1 MPPNNVIWIW
11 APCHKLNTI
20 QAHYFTFPAA
30 LALWT
35 MKEVVKQGLN
45 SYMLIERWW
54 LVTWIRQKRPME
66 PDVSVQIII
75 QHKPPWSWCY
85 HWGLQQHQF
94 HSDMNH
100 FDSVI
105 LWFCFYEISITL
117 PYLED
122 YKLRQE
128 TKASPWQFYSLI
140 QPPSASTDAE
150 KIILLPQN
158 QQSLQEMLCRTNRR
172 GDIFSRDCLNPCIMC
187 KHSMWWLYHPLFQQ
201 HKDPF
206 IFCLLGWE

>member
-45 SYMLIERWW
+45 SYMLIERWR
-54 LVTWIRQKRPME
+54 LVTWIRQKG
-66 PDVSVQIII
+66 
-75 QHKPPWSWCY
+75 PWSLTFQARSSSSIN
-85 HWGLQQHQF
+85 HHEADAITGGLQHQF

>member
-11 APCHKLNTI
+11 APCHKLSTI

-117 PYLED
+117 SYLED
-122 YKLRQE
+122 YKLKWE

>member
-11 APCHKLNTI
+11 APCHKLSTI

-45 SYMLIERWW
+45 SYMLIERWR
-54 LVTWIRQKRPME
+54 LVTWIRQKG
-66 PDVSVQIII
+66 
-75 QHKPPWSWCY
+75 PWSLTFQARSSSSIN
-85 HWGLQQHQF
+85 HHEADAITGGLQHQF

-105 LWFCFYEISITL
+105 LWFCFYDISITL

>member
-45 SYMLIERWW
+45 SYMLIERWR

>member
-11 APCHKLNTI
+11 APCHKLSTI